1 MTTPSD
7 SPYGFRPITSRGESW
22 AGKTRA
28 VVFASTD
35 ATAAFVG
42 SMVKFTGESTFVN
55 GKSLAVVT
63 VASPADT
70 QLAGAVVRFSNDPDG
85 YKAHR
90 PASTERVAYIP
101 QDRDVLYSVQEDED
115 TTPLTS
121 GAVGANI
128 DFTAESGDTTTGM
141 STMELDSSTVATT
154 AALPLRI
161 VELEGIEGNEI
172 TAGDRPQW
180 VVALNQDAYS
190 NTTGV

>member
-7 SPYGFRPITSRGESW
+7 SPYGFRPITSRGEPW
-22 AGKTRA
+22 TGKTRA
-28 VVFASTD
+28 VVFASGD
-35 ATAAFVG
+35 STAAYIG
-42 SMVKFTGESTFVN
+42 SMVKFTGESQVVN
-55 GKSLAVVT
+55 GKNLAVVT
-63 VASPADT
+63 VADPADT

-85 YKAHR
+85 YKSYR
-90 PASTERVAYIP
+90 EASTERVAYIP
-101 QDRDVLYSVQEDED
+101 QDRDVMYSVQEDED
-115 TTPLTS
+115 GTPLTS

-128 DFTAESGDTTTGM
+128 DFTAESGTTATGL

-154 AALPLRI
+154 ASLPLRI

-180 VVALNQDAYS
+180 VVTINQDAYT